1 MREEPVAGLNA
12 AANDEEEVLTAI
24 PETKKPVRSTRTVKK
39 KKRKASSNKKFEV
52 QVIPATKGTVLPG
65 EVAPKKRT
73 AAYCRVSTDEE
84 AQASSFELQVAH
96 YTDYIAGHP
105 DWELV
110 KIYADEGISGTQMK
124 HRERFL
130 EMMEDCRAGR
140 IDLIITK
147 SISRFS
153 RNVVDCLTCL
163 RELKALPSPVEVI
176 FEKERLS
183 SLDDKTDMVL
193 SLMASIAQEESRS
206 ISANIRWA
214 YRNRMKDGT
223 QKIPTNALLG
233 YDTDEDGDMVII
245 AQEAEVVRMI
255 YGSFCQ
261 GVHPSLI
268 ATRLNSLGQ
277 KTVYGNNWTT
287 SAVKGIL
294 CNEKYCG
301 DVVMQKTITTDYLTH
316 KSKKNEGEAEKF
328 YVADHHDAI
337 VSREVWSKAQEL
349 LEKMAWKKWKRRSQI
364 RLTPLKSGWLR
375 GFVSINANWKSVSWT
390 RLESASKKYAPFG
403 EETPENNETLNDE
416 SEGLILSENS
426 ALDGFEVVELSQ
438 TRSDSV
444 LNVSTGSMRFNKA
457 TAAELNYPSYIRVLV
472 NAANKKVAIQSCTEK
487 TPNAIAFGSDKE
499 KQNYAIILKVPA
511 LQAAMRKQLPNL
523 ENGMA
528 VAFKGELHLKDNAI
542 IYDLADGK
550 SQSRKRRSRKPKT
563 EQEILAEQVERVGNS
578 LLVD

>member
-1 MREEPVAGLNA
+1 LREEPIAGLTA
-12 AANDEEEVLTAI
+12 AADDEEELLTAI

-233 YDTDEDGDMVII
+233 YARRYSTGKGDLPCLRLHRY
-245 AQEAEVVRMI
+245 APRDQWLGNHRATELPHGSVRQWSVLVLWETSRPDKSTAV
-255 YGSFCQ
+255 GTGRLRAAVQ
-261 GVHPSLI
+261 
-268 ATRLNSLGQ
+268 ATFKWRLSM
-277 KTVYGNNWTT
+277 
-287 SAVKGIL
+287 APKGRRCSQPQSRRIHL
-294 CNEKYCG
+294 AHA
-301 DVVMQKTITTDYLTH
+301 TH
-316 KSKKNEGEAEKF
+316 QQPGRAHGEAICYGEKEF
-328 YVADHHDAI
+328 PV
-337 VSREVWSKAQEL
+337 
-349 LEKMAWKKWKRRSQI
+349 
-364 RLTPLKSGWLR
+364 LR
-375 GFVSINANWKSVSWT
+375 
-390 RLESASKKYAPFG
+390 Y
-403 EETPENNETLNDE
+403 
-416 SEGLILSENS
+416 
-426 ALDGFEVVELSQ
+426 
-438 TRSDSV
+438 
-444 LNVSTGSMRFNKA
+444 
-457 TAAELNYPSYIRVLV
+457 
-472 NAANKKVAIQSCTEK
+472 C
-487 TPNAIAFGSDKE
+487 
-499 KQNYAIILKVPA
+499 
-511 LQAAMRKQLPNL
+511 
-523 ENGMA
+523 
-528 VAFKGELHLKDNAI
+528 
-542 IYDLADGK
+542 
-550 SQSRKRRSRKPKT
+550 
-563 EQEILAEQVERVGNS
+563 
-578 LLVD
+578 